1 MKPEQ
6 FTQRALEAI
15 SEANELAKQH
25 NHSQI
30 GWQNSIIIARLR

>member
-6 FTQRALEAI
+6 FTQKALEAI

-30 GWQNSIIIARLR
+30 AVEHVLAALLE